1 MYKSCQN
8 TIDVNNLIDL
18 PLKLVEMKH
27 KIESQSKKLKIYD
40 NMPEPTDKRYGA
52 PIFIKRYIA
61 APVKEQAVKLIE

>member
-1 MYKSCQN
+1 
-8 TIDVNNLIDL
+8 
-18 PLKLVEMKH
+18 MKH